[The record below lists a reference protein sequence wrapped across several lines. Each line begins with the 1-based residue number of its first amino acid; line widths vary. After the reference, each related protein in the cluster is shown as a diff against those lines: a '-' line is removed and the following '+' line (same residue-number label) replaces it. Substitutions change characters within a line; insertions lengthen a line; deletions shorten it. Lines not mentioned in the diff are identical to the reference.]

1 MAEDDYR
8 RLSRRR
14 YLAFAGATV
23 GGLLMSR
30 GASAQQDPR
39 RAHELFHRYG
49 VDQQSVT
56 VVTRTGHYDF
66 LVALVETDKD
76 HTDSVLIARRRLA
89 PDEGILYT
97 ADYVQP
103 LGISNQ
109 GVSFPTDL
117 LFASSDGR
125 VLEVHAG
132 IMANDN
138 RVISSMTPVKA
149 AMQLI
154 GGSVAR
160 ISAAPGDR
168 LLYPLFGRTR

>member
-1 MAEDDYR
+1 MA
-8 RLSRRR
+8 
-14 YLAFAGATV
+14 AGF
-23 GGLLMSR
+23 LLPHFV
-30 GASAQQDPR
+30 SAQEDPR

-49 VDQQSVT
+49 VDQQTVT
-56 VVTRTGHYDF
+56 IATRTGHYDF
-66 LVALVETDKD
+66 LVALIETGQD

-117 LFASSDGR
+117 LFVSSDGR
-125 VLEVHAG
+125 VIEIHAG
-132 IMANDN
+132 IMANDSQ
-138 RVISSMTPVKA
+138 VITSTSPVKA

-154 GGSVAR
+154 AGSVAR
-160 ISAAPGDR
+160 ISATPGDH
-168 LLYPLFGRTR
+168 LIYPLFGRTL